1 MERKRGG
8 GEPGGEIIL
17 GERSSVSKMIMSYW
31 IDYEI
36 IEAVG
41 KKGGCNVVM
50 RF

>member
-17 GERSSVSKMIMSYW
+17 GESSSVSKMIMSYW

-36 IEAVG
+36 IEAVE
-41 KKGGCNVVM
+41 KKGDVM
-50 RF
+50 LS